1 MFEIR
6 GVAEI
11 GFRRPGSK
19 ERHATALASKDFAT
33 TVGADVLN
41 CDSLG
46 IQLENYFEFL
56 RVIRVAGSEESA
68 FSLEIGDLV
77 VRIND
82 QPVSAILDIENQ
94 LSDVST
100 ITVRRRSQ
108 KITMSKE
115 GAEFESPSFNLQVI
129 NYSESPVQLHWK
141 DPETG
146 QEELYQSVPP
156 RQAIQQST
164 TDGHMWVL
172 RYAASGD
179 LVNEF
184 TSTSSAKLVYIPPS
198 EGELSV
204 DDAGSKAIS
213 TANGNL
219 VLTQVAYGSKSEQW
233 GLEVGDRIK
242 SVDRQE
248 IKSLNDRRPSLESC
262 SNLEVLPYGQVLAV
276 ELQAVPGEE
285 NSPNMPVEGDSKV
298 ELPDWVM
305 NSESNV
311 PGGISVIEPS
321 VDQLPPAANLVTF
334 YVAEKAGPYVRLK
347 RVRYYGKQV
356 VAGVNHY
363 FVCEMEDR
371 MSNKSSTWHVQI
383 YVDLDNNSKPKIVE
397 QLK

>member
-1 MFEIR
+1 M
-6 GVAEI
+6 
-11 GFRRPGSK
+11 
-19 ERHATALASKDFAT
+19 ASKDFAT

-179 LVNEF
+179 
-184 TSTSSAKLVYIPPS
+184 
-198 EGELSV
+198 
-204 DDAGSKAIS
+204 
-213 TANGNL
+213 
-219 VLTQVAYGSKSEQW
+219 
-233 GLEVGDRIK
+233 
-242 SVDRQE
+242 
-248 IKSLNDRRPSLESC
+248 
-262 SNLEVLPYGQVLAV
+262 
-276 ELQAVPGEE
+276 
-285 NSPNMPVEGDSKV
+285 
-298 ELPDWVM
+298 
-305 NSESNV
+305 
-311 PGGISVIEPS
+311 
-321 VDQLPPAANLVTF
+321 
-334 YVAEKAGPYVRLK
+334 
-347 RVRYYGKQV
+347 
-356 VAGVNHY
+356 
-363 FVCEMEDR
+363 
-371 MSNKSSTWHVQI
+371 
-383 YVDLDNNSKPKIVE
+383 
-397 QLK
+397 